1 MSHAGG
7 PGDAPKIIVDTDW
20 KSQAQA
26 EKQRLVDVEAKK
38 KPAAAAAPAPG
49 APPDALGPEDQPGE
63 HAAASFEELL
73 RLLTSQALLYMG
85 AYPDPETG
93 RAVVSL
99 EYAKLHIDLLG
110 VLEEKT
116 RNNLTPKE
124 TAILTRTLYEL
135 RMHYVEMTKAVAKA
149 VQEGRM
155 APQGGPPGAS
165 STGAVAAGQAVRG
178 SPGMTPG

>member
-1 MSHAGG
+1 MPDPSRQGE
-7 PGDAPKIIVDTDW
+7 APKIIVDTDW

-26 EKQRLVDVEAKK
+26 EKQRLAEAEAKK
-38 KPAAAAAPAPG
+38 KPTPAPVPG
-49 APPDALGPEDQPGE
+49 AGTQPEDPDLGGTPGE
-63 HAAASFEELL
+63 PPVANFEELL

-99 EYAKLHIDLLG
+99 EMAKLHIDLLG

-116 RNNLTPKE
+116 KNNLSERE
-124 TAILTRTLYEL
+124 TSLLTRMLYEL

-149 VQEGRM
+149 VEEGRM
-155 APQGGPPGAS
+155 NPRAPGGPGGIAGAGRAARPEPKPG
-165 STGAVAAGQAVRG
+165 
-178 SPGMTPG
+178 

>member
-1 MSHAGG
+1 MPQ
-7 PGDAPKIIVDTDW
+7 PGDPSEAPKIIVDTDW

-26 EKQRLVDVEAKK
+26 EKQRLAAEEAKSK
-38 KPAAAAAPAPG
+38 PKPAAPGSGPGESPTGTPGEVPAP
-49 APPDALGPEDQPGE
+49 PEANFD
-63 HAAASFEELL
+63 ELM

-99 EYAKLHIDLLG
+99 ELAKLHIDLLG

-116 RNNLTPKE
+116 KNNLSE
-124 TAILTRTLYEL
+124 REAGLLTRTLYEL

-149 VQEGRM
+149 VQEGRIGPRAAA
-155 APQGGPPGAS
+155 APPP
-165 STGAVAAGQAVRG
+165 AAK
-178 SPGMTPG
+178 PG